1 LVAYLCIYWK
11 LIGDQRA
18 GTPFIKEMP
27 APLVRT
33 VPAVRSYRYMVINNQ
48 LLLVDP
54 GTGIVEADLT
64 E

>member
-1 LVAYLCIYWK
+1 
-11 LIGDQRA
+11 
-18 GTPFIKEMP
+18 MP

-33 VPAVRSYRYMVINNQ
+33 VPAVRSYRYMVINNR
-48 LLLVDP
+48 LLLDP